1 MRITI
6 DTDELPLPGDN
17 VSAKLNALIV
27 GLENLRMLTEETR
40 AMLNELTASVAR
52 VSARIDGL
60 QAAGQAVAAATEGE
74 FRAAL
79 QPIADQL
86 NVLANPGTA

>member
-1 MRITI
+1 MKIVI

-17 VSAKLNALIV
+17 VSAKLNALIS
-27 GLENLRMLTEETR
+27 GMENLRMLTEETR
-40 AMLNELTASVAR
+40 TMIAQLTASVTQIQI
-52 VSARIDGL
+52 RIDGL
-60 QAAGQAVAAATEGE
+60 QAAGQAVAAATETE

-86 NVLANPGTA
+86 NVLANPA